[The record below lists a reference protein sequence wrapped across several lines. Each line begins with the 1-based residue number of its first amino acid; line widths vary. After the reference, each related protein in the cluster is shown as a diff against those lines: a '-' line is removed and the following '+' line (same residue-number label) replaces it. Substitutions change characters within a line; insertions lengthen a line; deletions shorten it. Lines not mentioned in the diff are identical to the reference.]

1 MSLNKVFLIGRLT
14 KDPKKMQLPSG
25 SSVVRFTLAVDRN
38 YVGQDGSRPADF
50 INVAAWDK
58 LAEILEKY
66 VSKGRLIA
74 VEGTLR
80 TRNYQDS
87 AGKTV
92 YITEVLAEDI
102 HLFPTSTARPQKE
115 ADAESAEPV
124 QNGDVK
130 EADIDNIFSDEDFEP
145 IFDEDIFN

>member
-14 KDPKKMQLPSG
+14 KDPKRIQLPSG

-38 YVGQDGSRPADF
+38 YTGQDGSRPVDF
-50 INVAAWDK
+50 INIAAWDK

-80 TRNYQDS
+80 TRSYQDS
-87 AGKTV
+87 TGKTV
-92 YITEVLAEDI
+92 YVTEVLAEDI
-102 HLFPTSTARPQKE
+102 HLLPAPTAKPQKE
-115 ADAESAEPV
+115 AGAEPAEPV
-124 QNGDVK
+124 RDEDAK
-130 EADIDNIFSDEDFEP
+130 ETDLDDIFSDEDFEP
-145 IFDEDIFN
+145 IFDEDIF

>member
-25 SSVVRFTLAVDRN
+25 SSVARFTLAVDRN
-38 YVGQDGSRPADF
+38 YTGQDGSRPVDF
-50 INVAAWDK
+50 INIAAWDK

-80 TRNYQDS
+80 TRSYQDS
-87 AGKTV
+87 TGKTV
-92 YITEVLAEDI
+92 YVTEVLAEDI
-102 HLFPTSTARPQKE
+102 HLLPAPAAKLQKE
-115 ADAESAEPV
+115 ADAEPAEPV
-124 QNGDVK
+124 RDEDVK
-130 EADIDNIFSDEDFEP
+130 ETDLDDIFSDEDFEP
-145 IFDEDIFN
+145 IFDEDIF

>member
-25 SSVVRFTLAVDRN
+25 SSVVKFTLAVDRN
-38 YVGQDGSRPADF
+38 YTGQDGNRPTDF
-50 INVAAWDK
+50 INISAWDK

-80 TRNYQDS
+80 TRSYQDLT
-87 AGKTV
+87 GKTV
-92 YITEVLAEDI
+92 YVTEVLAEDI
-102 HLFPTSTARPQKE
+102 HLLPAPTAKPQKE
-115 ADAESAEPV
+115 ADTEPAESV

-130 EADIDNIFSDEDFEP
+130 ETDLNNIFSDEDFEP
-145 IFDEDIFN
+145 IFDEDTFN